1 MSAHDPLS
9 FEIDGMT
16 CAACVGRAERAIA
29 AVTGVERAAVNPATH
44 GGRVILEQGA
54 GPDVAGAVSGGLTAA
69 GYPAVPGRVRLAIA
83 GKSCASCVSKVEAAL
98 MAVPGVL
105 SAHVNLVDAV
115 ATVATLGRNEAA
127 LIAAVQAVGYG
138 AAPVAGQAQA
148 VDRLAKEVADL
159 RSRGI
164 WAAVLTVPVFVL
176 EMGGHLVT
184 AFHHWIMMSIGLQAG
199 WMVQFGLTTLVMAGP
214 GVLCQGPA
222 CAVAV

>member
-1 MSAHDPLS
+1 
-9 FEIDGMT
+9 
-16 CAACVGRAERAIA
+16 
-29 AVTGVERAAVNPATH
+29 
-44 GGRVILEQGA
+44 
-54 GPDVAGAVSGGLTAA
+54 
-69 GYPAVPGRVRLAIA
+69 
-83 GKSCASCVSKVEAAL
+83 
-98 MAVPGVL
+98 MAMPGVL

-115 ATVATLGRNEAA
+115 ARVATLGRNEAA

-184 AFHHWIMMSIGLQAG
+184 AFHHWIMMSIGLQAS

-214 GVLCQGPA
+214 GRGFFAKGLPA
-222 CAVAV
+222 L